1 MIRNMSPNSSL
12 EAVALKGTDD
22 TIVLRDGVLWFGER
36 RVDKLRYRFGRVN
49 DEVSVNNVA
58 FTVPSGKGAHLQRMI
73 RHWRLAPPEA
83 FPASASIDIL
93 DEALA
98 SWLATWL
105 MNDENGTEVLLAALA
120 TSKEVRVESS
130 VSEEQTL
137 RAACVLTG
145 RRAALVAVTSLGDV
159 WLEELSAPMIV
170 KSERG
175 RDRVTS
181 GEQEWLTSRTNEK
194 RFHDVAPWS
203 VAEDGARLRLALDA
217 SLEAGEMERAEY
229 IAARLQDAC
238 SQAALWLRGK
248 REAPNESE
256 WDRFS
261 ADVGDSGI
269 AWAARWQ
276 LSQDAQTQL
285 ASRLR
290 EHAAASPIALALH
303 EAHVSG
309 AGKQSVTESTDTQI
323 RWAEHL
329 RSAGREADSAKV
341 LEDAL
346 ASLADGDAMDLVP
359 HGDVDEPNPQVRAR
373 VGLLEAKRS
382 LLTGPPHFDATLA
395 LARLEPLQIRRV
407 ADLIEVA
414 PLPLA
419 DRASVVGSILSG
431 GLDAPG
437 LSAPS
442 DDAPLSDEDL
452 ALLRHP
458 IGRTDEFLGGLSTL
472 VASIERPDH
481 SALRAYCPRLRDET
495 RRAVFDRAAK
505 RLGVKADIYVSGGDD
520 SVGCFGHE
528 DGESMFVVLG
538 GHHVDESEPRFLSPV
553 ELAFAF
559 GSELAH
565 LRFGHSRV
573 TSSALWK
580 GAFDLGVSGFDV
592 LLGAVPL
599 LGRYKIGDGISKLAN
614 AFKDGSAQKLGRRAR
629 KLLKFGKDKDAED
642 TENADAEASET
653 NAAADQ
659 LIAAHRL
666 MQLGADRAGLLIC
679 GHPAPAIKA
688 MLALDGG
695 DALEAYRKDGLYAM
709 ATMRSTEG
717 QLVHAELTLRVC
729 ALLSF
734 WLSED
739 YATLATEA

>member
-1 MIRNMSPNSSL
+1 MSLNSNL
-12 EAVALKGTDD
+12 EAVALKGTPNA
-22 TIVLRDGVLWFGER
+22 IELRDGALWFGQE
-36 RVDKLRYRFGRVN
+36 RVDSLQYRFGRVS
-49 DEVSVNNVA
+49 DEVDVNGNT
-58 FTVPSGKGAHLQRMI
+58 FTVPSGKGSHLQRLI
-73 RHWRLAPPEA
+73 LRWRLAPPA
-83 FPASASIDIL
+83 PIPASTAIDAM

-98 SWLATWL
+98 AWLTTWL
-105 MNDENGTEVLLAALA
+105 SNNEDGMEVLLTALG
-120 TSKEVRVESS
+120 TSKEVSVESS
-130 VSEEQTL
+130 MTAEQTL
-137 RAACVLTG
+137 RAVFVLTS
-145 RRAALVAVTSLGDV
+145 RRSALVAVSPLGDV
-159 WLEELSAPMIV
+159 WLQELSAPIVV

-175 RDRVTS
+175 RDPVTS
-181 GEQEWLTSRTNEK
+181 GEYEWLTSRTNEK
-194 RFHDVAPWS
+194 RFHEVAPWNS
-203 VAEDGARLRLALDA
+203 AEGDTRLRLALDA
-217 SLEAGEMERAEY
+217 ALGTGEMERAEH
-229 IAARLQDAC
+229 IAGQLQDAR
-238 SQAALWLRGK
+238 SQVALWLRAQL
-248 REAPNESE
+248 ETPDETA
-256 WDRFS
+256 WDEFS
-261 ADVGDSGI
+261 ASVGEDGI
-269 AWAARWQ
+269 AWAKRWA
-276 LSQDAQTQL
+276 LSQEAQIQL
-285 ASRLR
+285 VEALR
-290 EHAAASPIALALH
+290 KHSAKSAIAVALH
-303 EAHVSG
+303 EAHVAA
-309 AGKQSVTESTDTQI
+309 AGKQTLAESAVTQI
-323 RWAEHL
+323 HWAEHL
-329 RSAGREADSAKV
+329 RSAEREADAAKV

-373 VGLLEAKRS
+373 VQLLETKRK
-382 LLTGPPHFDATLA
+382 LLSGDSHFDATLA
-395 LARLEPLQIRRV
+395 LARLEPLQTQRL

-437 LSAPS
+437 LSAPTTGTLLTS
-442 DDAPLSDEDL
+442 EEL

-495 RRAVFDRAAK
+495 RRAVFQQAAE

-538 GHHVDESEPRFLSPV
+538 GHHVDESKPRFLSPV

-592 LLGAVPL
+592 LLSAVPV

-614 AFKDGSAQKLGRRAR
+614 AFKDGSAQKIGRRAR
-629 KLLKFGKDKDAED
+629 KLLKFGKDD
-642 TENADAEASET
+642 TEVPEPEEPEEPKAPDT
-653 NAAADQ
+653 GAADQ

-679 GHPAPAIKA
+679 AHPAPAIKA

-695 DALEAYRKDGLYAM
+695 DALEAYQKDGLYAM

-717 QLVHAELTLRVC
+717 RLVHAELALRIC

-739 YATLATEA
+739 YATLVAEA

>member
-1 MIRNMSPNSSL
+1 MSLDSSL
-12 EAVALKGTDD
+12 EAVALKGTTDA
-22 TIVLRDGVLWFGER
+22 IELRDGALVLGEE
-36 RVDKLRYRFGRVN
+36 RVEKLRYRFGRVN
-49 DEVSVNNVA
+49 DEVSVNGAA
-58 FTVPSGKGAHLQRMI
+58 FTVPSGKGAHLQRLI
-73 RHWRLAPPEA
+73 RHWRLAA
-83 FPASASIDIL
+83 PADIPDGVTIDAM
-93 DEALA
+93 DEPLA

-105 MNDENGTEVLLAALA
+105 TNDEEGVEVLLAALG
-120 TSKEVRVESS
+120 TSKEVSVVSS
-130 VSEEQTL
+130 LSEEQTQ
-137 RAACVLTG
+137 RAVLVLTD
-145 RRAALVAVTSLGDV
+145 RRMALVAVTSLGDAWV
-159 WLEELSAPMIV
+159 QELSEPLIV
-170 KSERG
+170 QSERG
-175 RDRVTS
+175 RDPVTS
-181 GEQEWLTSRTNEK
+181 GEHEWLTSRTNEK

-203 VAEDGARLRLALDA
+203 AAVGGPRLRLALDA
-217 SLEAGEMERAEY
+217 SLEAGEIERAEY

-238 SQAALWLRGK
+238 SRVALWLRGK
-248 REAPNESE
+248 LETPDESV

-269 AWAARWQ
+269 AWAARWH
-276 LSQDAQTQL
+276 LSLEAQTQL

-290 EHAAASPIALALH
+290 EHSAANPIALALH
-303 EAHVSG
+303 EAHVAG
-309 AGKQSVTESTDTQI
+309 TGKQSVADSATTQI

-329 RSAGREADSAKV
+329 RAAGREADSAKV
-341 LEDAL
+341 LKDAL
-346 ASLADGDAMDLVP
+346 ASLANGDAMDLVP

-373 VGLLEAKRS
+373 VRLLEAKRS
-382 LLTGPPHFDATLA
+382 LLTGPPHFSATLA
-395 LARLEPLQIRRV
+395 LARLEPLQLRRV

-437 LSAPS
+437 LRAPNE
-442 DDAPLSDEDL
+442 DAPLTDEEL

-495 RRAVFDRAAK
+495 RRAVFQRAAK
-505 RLGVKADIYVSGGDD
+505 RMGVQADIYVSGGDD

-538 GHHVDESEPRFLSPV
+538 GHHIDESKPRFLSPV

-599 LGRYKIGDGISKLAN
+599 LGRYKIGDGISKVAN

-629 KLLKFGKDKDAED
+629 KLLKFGKNDAESED
-642 TENADAEASET
+642 IEEEVEASEPNT
-653 NAAADQ
+653 GAADQ

-679 GHPAPAIKA
+679 GHPAPAVKA

-695 DALEAYRKDGLYAM
+695 DALEAYQKDGLYAM

-717 QLVHAELTLRVC
+717 QLVHAELALRIC

-739 YATLATEA
+739 YSALAAET

>member
-1 MIRNMSPNSSL
+1 MSLSSTL
-12 EAVALKGTDD
+12 EAVALKGTTDA
-22 TIVLRDGVLWFGER
+22 IELRNGALWLGQQ
-36 RVDKLRYRFGRVN
+36 RVESLKYRFGRVN
-49 DEVSVNNVA
+49 DEVSVNGTS
-58 FTVPSGKGAHLQRMI
+58 FTVPSGKGAHLQRLI
-73 RHWRLAPPEA
+73 LRWRLRPPA
-83 FPASASIDIL
+83 IVPGGACIDAM
-93 DEALA
+93 DETLA
-98 SWLATWL
+98 AWLATWL
-105 MNDENGTEVLLAALA
+105 AHEDRDEELLLAALA
-120 TSKEVRVESS
+120 TSKEVSVESS
-130 VSEEQTL
+130 MTDEQTR
-137 RAACVLTG
+137 RAVFVLTD
-145 RRAALVAVTSLGDV
+145 RRSALVAINPLGDV
-159 WLEELSAPMIV
+159 WVQALSAPIRV
-170 KSERG
+170 ESERG

-181 GEQEWLTSRTNEK
+181 GEHEWLTSRTNEK
-194 RFHDVAPWS
+194 RFHEVAPWS
-203 VAEDGARLRLALDA
+203 AVEERTRLRLALDGA
-217 SLEAGEMERAEY
+217 LDAGELERAEY
-229 IAARLQDAC
+229 IAAKLQDAR
-238 SQAALWLRGK
+238 SRVALWLRAK
-248 REAPNESE
+248 LDTPDAFV
-256 WDRFS
+256 WAQFS
-261 ADVGDSGI
+261 TDVGDSGV
-269 AWAARWQ
+269 AWSTRWQ

-285 ASRLR
+285 VSALR
-290 EHAAASPIALALH
+290 GHSAASPIAVALH
-303 EAHVSG
+303 ETHVAA
-309 AGKQSVTESTDTQI
+309 AGKQTLAESAATQI
-323 RWAEHL
+323 GWAEHL
-329 RSAGREADSAKV
+329 RAAGREEDAAKV

-373 VGLLEAKRS
+373 VRILEAKRS
-382 LLTGPPHFDATLA
+382 LLTGPQNFDATLA
-395 LARLEPLQIRRV
+395 LARLEPLQLKRV

-437 LSAPS
+437 LSAP
-442 DDAPLSDEDL
+442 DYDAPLADEEL

-495 RRAVFDRAAK
+495 RRAVFQRAAK

-520 SVGCFGHE
+520 AVGCFGHE
-528 DGESMFVVLG
+528 DDESMFVVLG
-538 GHHVDESEPRFLSPV
+538 GHHVDETKPRFLSPV
-553 ELAFAF
+553 ELSFAF

-592 LLGAVPL
+592 LLSAVPL

-629 KLLKFGKDKDAED
+629 KLLKFGKDDAE
-642 TENADAEASET
+642 TEDAEQIDDATDS
-653 NAAADQ
+653 NARADQ
-659 LIAAHRL
+659 LITAHRL
-666 MQLGADRAGLLIC
+666 MQLGADRAGLLVC

-695 DALEAYRKDGLYAM
+695 DALKVYRKDGLYAM

-717 QLVHAELTLRVC
+717 QLVYAELTLRIC

-739 YATLATEA
+739 YSTLAAET